1 MCSFETYSK
10 WPVHAS
16 KRANTYTHV
25 CNAITLVWDSLR
37 LSPTNMPSI
46 FFACTVM
53 TPGPVQNLKLTL
65 DQNKPS
71 LTLDWEPPTN
81 IDLSNPSELTQYEI
95 SFKSTK
101 EQEQCIQ
108 KIVSSPSTTLTLTRR
123 SGLILDSVCQF
134 SVRAKNCYDQT
145 GQWVSKKMLIGMYDI
160 LITAVLEMYVFL
172 SV

>member
-1 MCSFETYSK
+1 MQ
-10 WPVHAS
+10 AI
-16 KRANTYTHV
+16 ANKQAKIYTHV
-25 CNAITLVWDSLR
+25 CNATTLVWGSLR

-71 LTLDWEPPTN
+71 LTLDWEPPAN

-145 GQWVSKKMLIGMYDI
+145 GKWVSKKMLIGMYDI
-160 LITAVLEMYVFL
+160 LIITVLEM
-172 SV
+172 